1 MNPKKYL
8 IFYDWKPGMN
18 GYYTY
23 YEKFETNSFLIM
35 LLKFF
40 FLKLKYDI
48 VDIEYRNGRN

>member
-1 MNPKKYL
+1 MNPKKYI
-8 IFYDWKPGMN
+8 IFYDWRPGMN
-18 GYYTY
+18 DYYTY

-48 VDIEYRNGRN
+48 MDIEYSN